1 MTGIRRVAQ
10 AVLGVV
16 LCGAGIGHLVTHREQ
31 FRAIVP
37 PWVPVDA
44 DAVVV
49 ASGIVELGLG
59 AALVLLWRQ
68 PLRAWVGALTAVFLV
83 AVLPANV
90 DQFVAGRDA
99 FGLQTDAQRAG
110 RLLVQ
115 PLLVAWAVVATD
127 ARRTLVGSHPD
138 ERV

>member
-1 MTGIRRVAQ
+1 MSGDRARRVAQ
-10 AVLGVV
+10 AALGAVF
-16 LCGAGIGHLVTHREQ
+16 CGAGIGHLVTHREQ
-31 FRAIVP
+31 FRDVVP

-59 AALVLLWRQ
+59 AALLLLWRQ
-68 PLRAWVGALTAVFLV
+68 PLRAWLGALAAVFLL
-83 AVLPANV
+83 AVFPANV
-90 DQFVAGRDA
+90 DQFIAGRDA
-99 FGLQTDAQRAG
+99 FGLQTDAQRGG

-127 ARRTLVGSHPD
+127 ARRTLR
-138 ERV
+138 RVDDV